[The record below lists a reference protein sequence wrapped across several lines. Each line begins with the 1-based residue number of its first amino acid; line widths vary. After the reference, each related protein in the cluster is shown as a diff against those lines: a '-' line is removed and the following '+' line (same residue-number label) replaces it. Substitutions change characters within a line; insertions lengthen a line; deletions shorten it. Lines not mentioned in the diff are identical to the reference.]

1 MAQKSVRIW
10 FKKTVKIDRLTF
22 RQRDTLRIGSAGLLD
37 FKRRVS
43 QGLNTLDQPAKPL
56 SKRYAIRKS
65 RLRRGNRRDLWFTG
79 KMLSNLTI
87 RTVSDKRA
95 VARLTSAKD
104 RLKAAVNQ
112 RRERWLAFSPAN
124 TRAVLDTARKVL
136 AEAKKRMIIPITG
149 R

>member
-1 MAQKSVRIW
+1 MAKSVRIW
-10 FKKTVKIDRLTF
+10 FKKTVQVDHLSFK
-22 RQRDTLRIGSAGLLD
+22 QRDVLRIGSAGLLD
-37 FKRRVS
+37 LKRRVAS
-43 QGLNTLDQPAKPL
+43 GLNTEDQPAKPL

-65 RLRRGNRRDLWFTG
+65 RLRRGNKRDLFLSG
-79 KMLSNLTI
+79 RMLSNLTI
-87 RTVSDKRA
+87 RSVSDKR
-95 VARLTSAKD
+95 VTARLTSAKE

-136 AEAKKRMIIPITG
+136 AEARRRLIVPIIG